1 MASRVSLSVVPA
13 TAATWVKPVHPLPW
27 HRSTRY
33 PVTPTLS
40 VEAVHPRLIW
50 LLLAAVALKS
60 EGGVGGVVSGGA
72 GGPAISP
79 PPPPLKIK
87 ARGYAP
93 LPTTPGAEG
102 TSLGDVEWDTPIF
115 RTSRVVPT

>member
-60 EGGVGGVVSGGA
+60 EGGVGGVVSGGG

-79 PPPPLKIK
+79 PSHPMIVN
-87 ARGYAP
+87 AGEYASIP
-93 LPTTPGAEG
+93 QSPVAEEP
-102 TSLGDVEWDTPIF
+102 S
-115 RTSRVVPT
+115 VVYVN

>member
-33 PVTPTLS
+33 PVTPTSS

-79 PPPPLKIK
+79 PPPPPKRK
-87 ARGYAP
+87 SRGEPPPPPHPA
-93 LPTTPGAEG
+93 GGG
-102 TSLGDVEWDTPIF
+102 T
-115 RTSRVVPT
+115 R

>member
-33 PVTPTLS
+33 PVTRTSS

-79 PPPPLKIK
+79 PSHPMKVN
-87 ARGYAP
+87 AGVYASI
-93 LPTTPGAEG
+93 PTSPVA
-102 TSLGDVEWDTPIF
+102 
-115 RTSRVVPT
+115 